1 MATILVVDDEPD
13 MIEVWM
19 LFLKRSGHE
28 IVQAQDGLEAL
39 YLAQAHLPQL
49 IILDLMM
56 PTAGGDLVLG
66 FIRSTDTLKNTQV
79 LVISAHPRGE
89 VLARDLEADG
99 FLPKPVQLDDFQ
111 AAVDHL
117 LKKAVK

>member
-1 MATILVVDDEPD
+1 MAKILVVDDEPD

-28 IVQAQDGLEAL
+28 IIQANDGLEAL
-39 YLAQAHLPQL
+39 YLAQAHSPQL

-66 FIRSTDTLKNTQV
+66 FIRSTDALKGTRV

-89 VLARDLEADG
+89 NLARSLEADG
-99 FLPKPVQLDDFQ
+99 FLPKPVHLDDFK
-111 AAVDHL
+111 AAVEHL
-117 LKKAVK
+117 LAN

>member
-1 MATILVVDDEPD
+1 MSTILVVDDEPD

-19 LFLKRSGHE
+19 LFLRRAGHE
-28 IVQAQDGLEAL
+28 IVQAYDGLEAL
-39 YLAQAHLPQL
+39 YLAQTYLPDL
-49 IILDLMM
+49 VILDLMM

-66 FIRSTDTLKNTQV
+66 FLRSTPELKQTPV

-89 VLARDLEADG
+89 TLARDLEADG
-99 FLPKPVQLDDFQ
+99 FLAKPVELESFQ

-117 LKKAVK
+117 LKTSTT